1 MNNPPRESAFAQQ
14 HDNGNSL
21 DSDGSADGE
30 PVHALTHEVRATA
43 AAPQV
48 SITTTTTTTTTTKDT
63 PAPPLVPVKLQ
74 LQREQKAAE
83 SDDERTSTTSTHRGD
98 EDGGNSSPTS
108 EAADK
113 PRRLTRSE
121 RDEAE
126 LKKLFSQNVIRISFF
141 LWCQGL
147 INNFHYNLVISG
159 ANSLASSF
167 GMTQYV
173 ALISFMNVFFGIIAR
188 IMNAFVAHRISY
200 NIRMTLMACGTII
213 GLLIVSFSGDIG
225 GSNDT
230 ACFVVLLIG
239 VAFTGTSYSYGETVA
254 LSFVQRYPPN
264 IVGAWGSGTG
274 ISGVITALLFIGLTS
289 AGLSLK
295 VIFLITLPLAVCYW
309 FVFCFGLVAPHKIV
323 TITYAD
329 GSKPPEEVILH
340 RGFEHTKMRELEARG
355 DEILISDYSY
365 RMIMNFRGLSW
376 QTVPAPATMYGK
388 LPGGNVVNDEDAT
401 YAPDADAMEAVAE
414 EHRADY
420 KPDDLYYPC
429 CHLLCGCC
437 SRSSGPRRWWGRNG
451 YVIGM
456 LHNRMFWFFFNLAV
470 VYIAEYAAQFMAP
483 FSFYCKV
490 SWKGNFWV
498 NNSYT
503 ITQFCYQLGVFISR
517 SSLMCIKI
525 PYVGV
530 ISIIQVINA
539 VGWLV
544 QAKTKFISIHNSQ
557 SAETGLSFLLF
568 AWMLFVGL
576 LGGASYV
583 NVFYLILCRGQAMQQ
598 KEEDEAIRRYLESR
612 PETTTADTTAT
623 FTAKRAKAEPREGV
637 VEESCSNSRSVVV
650 GGGGNA
656 TASEPEVVVT
666 TTSSSSAAAATTLKK
681 RGAKKGRNAAGA
693 SSSPTSPS
701 TAAAAASPSKL
712 LGKKEVE
719 GRILHSDS
727 DSEEGNGA
735 TAEAEASV
743 AVPDELRGVAVD
755 ADPTLVRL
763 GMAHRKLTDAE
774 MDAMEMIRTASAE
787 EWQRRRELSM
797 SMGSLYAMVG
807 ICIGTILDV
816 IFTNTILTT
825 KSTCEEG

>member
-1 MNNPPRESAFAQQ
+1 MERGAFA
-14 HDNGNSL
+14 HSR
-21 DSDGSADGE
+21 SGSCNQSSGSNDVDGE
-30 PVHALTHEVRATA
+30 PIHALLSKDSQAAKA
-43 AAPQV
+43 AAVASPCVAPSLKPSKQQKQQHV
-48 SITTTTTTTTTTKDT
+48 DGTQKD
-63 PAPPLVPVKLQ
+63 
-74 LQREQKAAE
+74 AA
-83 SDDERTSTTSTHRGD
+83 SMSSRGN
-98 EDGGNSSPTS
+98 EETGEGEK
-108 EAADK
+108 EAETATEA
-113 PRRLTRSE
+113 PRRLSRTE

-126 LKKLFSQNVIRISFF
+126 LNKLFSRYMIRISFF
-141 LWCQGL
+141 LWCLGL

-159 ANSLASSF
+159 ANSLAASF

-188 IMNAFVAHRISY
+188 FMNAFVAHRVSY
-200 NIRMTLMACGTII
+200 NTRMTLMTSGTII
-213 GLLIVSFSGDIG
+213 GLLVVSFSGDIG

-309 FVFCFGLVAPHKIV
+309 FVFCFGLVAPHKVV
-323 TITYAD
+323 TITYVD
-329 GSKPPEEVILH
+329 GSRPPEEVILH
-340 RGFEHTKMRELEARG
+340 RGFEHKKMCELEARMP
-355 DEILISDYSY
+355 EITISDYTY

-376 QTVPAPATMYGK
+376 NTIPAPATKYGR
-388 LPGGNVVNDEDAT
+388 LPGSNVVNDEDML
-401 YAPDADAMEAVAE
+401 YAPDADAMDEVVY
-414 EHRADY
+414 EHGSDY

-429 CHLLCGCC
+429 CRFMCGCC
-437 SRSSGPRRWWGRNG
+437 SRTVGPRRWWGRNG
-451 YVIGM
+451 YVIGL
-456 LHNRMFWFFFNLAV
+456 LHNNMFWFYFNLAV

-483 FSFYCKV
+483 FSFYCKI
-490 SWKGNFWV
+490 SWEGSFWIK
-498 NNSYT
+498 NSYT
-503 ITQFCYQLGVFISR
+503 ITQFCYQLGVFVSR

-530 ISIIQVINA
+530 ISIVQVLNA

-544 QAKTKFISIHNSQ
+544 QAKTKFISIHSSQ

-598 KEEDEAIRRYLESR
+598 KEEDESIRRYLESR
-612 PETTTADTTAT
+612 PVLNGVDVQMAGSAPLQPSKPTKVA
-623 FTAKRAKAEPREGV
+623 PREGAA
-637 VEESCSNSRSVVV
+637 EERGSTHTGDGTSTVFT
-650 GGGGNA
+650 

-666 TTSSSSAAAATTLKK
+666 TTTATLKRRGGKKGSKGATTIISTSVKSTS
-681 RGAKKGRNAAGA
+681 AEMAV
-693 SSSPTSPS
+693 SSP
-701 TAAAAASPSKL
+701 

-719 GRILHSDS
+719 GRIMHSDS
-727 DSEEGNGA
+727 DSTEEPSETFDA
-735 TAEAEASV
+735 AASV
-743 AVPDELRGVAVD
+743 EVQDNID

-763 GMAHRKLTDAE
+763 GMANRKLSAAE
-774 MDAMEMIRTASAE
+774 ADEIELIRNASAE
-787 EWQRRRELSM
+787 EWQRRRELCM
-797 SMGSLYAMVG
+797 SMGSLYAMFG

-825 KSTCEEG
+825 KSSCVAG

>member
-1 MNNPPRESAFAQQ
+1 MDRGVFEHSR
-14 HDNGNSL
+14 GNSNASF
-21 DSDGSADGE
+21 SDVDDE
-30 PVHALTHEVRATA
+30 PVHAPAREGSYTASTTAPALLRATT
-43 AAPQV
+43 AAPVPVLEPSKLQHAHV
-48 SITTTTTTTTTTKDT
+48 HANGAPKDDDGATSNSPHGGDDASDAKDESGDT
-63 PAPPLVPVKLQ
+63 PRRV
-74 LQREQKAAE
+74 
-83 SDDERTSTTSTHRGD
+83 SRT
-98 EDGGNSSPTS
+98 
-108 EAADK
+108 
-113 PRRLTRSE
+113 E

-126 LKKLFSQNVIRISFF
+126 LKALFSQNVIRISFF

-147 INNFHYNLVISG
+147 INNFHYNMVISG
-159 ANSLASSF
+159 ANSLAANF

-200 NIRMTLMACGTII
+200 NIRMTLMSCGTII
-213 GLLIVSFSGDIG
+213 GLLIVSFAGDIG
-225 GSNDT
+225 GSNNT
-230 ACFVVLLIG
+230 ACFVVLLVG

-274 ISGVITALLFIGLTS
+274 ISGVITALLFIALTS

-309 FVFCFGLVAPHKIV
+309 FVFCFGLVAPHKVV
-323 TITYAD
+323 TITYTN

-340 RGFEHTKMRELEARG
+340 RGFEHKKMRELEARVP
-355 DEILISDYSY
+355 EIEISDYSY

-376 QTVPAPATMYGK
+376 STIPAPATMYGK
-388 LPGGNVVNDEDAT
+388 LPGRNVVNDEDVLYSPT
-401 YAPDADAMEAVAE
+401 ADAMAEVAYE
-414 EHRADY
+414 NADDY

-429 CHLLCGCC
+429 CRFMCGCC
-437 SRSSGPRRWWGRNG
+437 SRTSGPRRWWGRNG

-456 LHNRMFWFFFNLAV
+456 LHNKMFWFFFNLAV
-470 VYIAEYAAQFMAP
+470 VYVAEYAAQFMAP

-490 SWKGNFWV
+490 SWKGSFWI

-530 ISIIQVINA
+530 ISILQVINA

-544 QAKTKFISIHNSQ
+544 QAKTKFISIHSSQ

-598 KEEDEAIRRYLESR
+598 KEEDEAIRQYLESR
-612 PETTTADTTAT
+612 PALANDNTTTTA
-623 FTAKRAKAEPREGV
+623 TAKALLKVAKPASREGI
-637 VEESCSNSRSVVV
+637 VEDRSCAT
-650 GGGGNA
+650 NA
-656 TASEPEVVVT
+656 TNTTSKAEVVVT
-666 TTSSSSAAAATTLKK
+666 AVPVGTRSAVAAAAANPPAHIKK
-681 RGAKKGRNAAGA
+681 RAHKKDSKSAG
-693 SSSPTSPS
+693 PTSPS
-701 TAAAAASPSKL
+701 TAAAMVAKTASRPLS
-712 LGKKEVE
+712 KEVE
-719 GRILHSDS
+719 GRIMHSDS
-727 DSEEGNGA
+727 DASEDGLFD
-735 TAEAEASV
+735 AESASV
-743 AVPDELRGVAVD
+743 TVNPD
-755 ADPTLVRL
+755 ADPTLIRL
-763 GMAHRKLTDAE
+763 GMANRKLSDSEADE
-774 MDAMEMIRTASAE
+774 IELIRNASAE

-797 SMGSLYAMVG
+797 SMGSLYAMGG

-825 KSTCEEG
+825 KSTCVAG